1 MTNFTKIRPV
11 GAELSHMDADMTKLI
26 VAFRKCAKV
35 PKDSM
40 QRYVFGTESVDNLPD
55 YLGQHVC

>member
-1 MTNFTKIRPV
+1 
-11 GAELSHMDADMTKLI
+11 MTKLI
-26 VAFRKCAKV
+26 VAFRKSAKV